1 MVVGAGVWPGNV
13 WVWLGD
19 GLAELEG
26 VADRDG
32 VGVRDGVAERDGVGV
47 REGGGE
53 KGGIGGGDDS
63 AAGVEVA
70 GAGTGLPAGW
80 TVTSGVAGRT
90 RT

>member
-1 MVVGAGVWPGNV
+1 MVVGAGVWPGDV

-32 VGVRDGVAERDGVGV
+32 VGVRDGVAERDGVGI
-47 REGGGE
+47 REELGE
-53 KGGIGGGDDS
+53 KNSVGVGDGS
-63 AAGVEVA
+63 MAGVEVA
-70 GAGTGLPAGW
+70 GAGPGLLAGW
-80 TVTSGVAGRT
+80 TVSAVTGRT